1 MKFKNFGIRL
11 GDAIASAKLSQADV
25 ARRLKTSPSLVSRWK
40 NEEIL
45 PSMSSCRKL
54 SQILNISI
62 EWLLT
67 GETAGDTSNIKDEE
81 LEITNPEEERMFLKE
96 LVIAQAEI
104 IDLQKQVL
112 ALREQLASGGEV
124 KNLQARGRNG
134 S

>member
-67 GETAGDTSNIKDEE
+67 GETAGDTSNIKDSE

>member
-67 GETAGDTSNIKDEE
+67 GETAGDTSNIKDSE

-112 ALREQLASGGEV
+112 ALREQLATGGAV